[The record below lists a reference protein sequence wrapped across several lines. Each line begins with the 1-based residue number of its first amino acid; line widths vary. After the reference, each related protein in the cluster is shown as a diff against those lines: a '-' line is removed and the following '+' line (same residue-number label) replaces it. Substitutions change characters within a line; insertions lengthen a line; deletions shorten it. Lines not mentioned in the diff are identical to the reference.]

1 MFDYISINNSGQL
14 GNLWNFFSTLLG
26 ASVGAF
32 ATYKAVDKSYKRN
45 LEIEA
50 KKKEE
55 KEKIV
60 LASMLAELKVLKDI
74 YEKEMSQL
82 FDNLE
87 KVPYLESVYIASYDY
102 TTIYTH
108 NAENIGFINDEKLRN
123 LIIEVHIRIKVML
136 ENFVLYR
143 DELNKLYDNRL
154 VFISKV
160 FPHQVH
166 EQCFYLDIGNEI
178 NKIKEYVA
186 DGNWN
191 WANSSIL
198 NKEQISNFLISD
210 NALIQSLV
218 DYSNLTK
225 EQYSV
230 IRSLINEILEYSIQ
244 E

>member
-1 MFDYISINNSGQL
+1 MGDFTSPP
-14 GNLWNFFSTLLG
+14 
-26 ASVGAF
+26 V
-32 ATYKAVDKSYKRN
+32 V
-45 LEIEA
+45 
-50 KKKEE
+50 
-55 KEKIV
+55 
-60 LASMLAELKVLKDI
+60 
-74 YEKEMSQL
+74 
-82 FDNLE
+82 
-87 KVPYLESVYIASYDY
+87 
-102 TTIYTH
+102 
-108 NAENIGFINDEKLRN
+108 
-123 LIIEVHIRIKVML
+123 
-136 ENFVLYR
+136 VLYR

-160 FPHQVH
+160 FPYQVH

>member
-60 LASMLAELKVLKDI
+60 LASMLAELNVLKDI

-123 LIIEVHIRIKVML
+123 LII
-136 ENFVLYR
+136 
-143 DELNKLYDNRL
+143 D
-154 VFISKV
+154 
-160 FPHQVH
+160 
-166 EQCFYLDIGNEI
+166 
-178 NKIKEYVA
+178 
-186 DGNWN
+186 
-191 WANSSIL
+191 
-198 NKEQISNFLISD
+198 
-210 NALIQSLV
+210 
-218 DYSNLTK
+218 T
-225 EQYSV
+225 
-230 IRSLINEILEYSIQ
+230 
-244 E
+244 